1 MTFDT
6 CIKVCV
12 LTTQIKM
19 YNISV
24 TPKSFLMSHS
34 KIPFPHPQLLPNH
47 FIQNDFWFIP
57 FLRNPT
63 YSMIIY
69 RHLVILCHSFCPFS

>member
-24 TPKSFLMSHS
+24 TPKSFLMPHS
-34 KIPFPHPQLLPNH
+34 KIPFPHPWLLA
-47 FIQNDFWFIP
+47 
-57 FLRNPT
+57 
-63 YSMIIY
+63 
-69 RHLVILCHSFCPFS
+69 ILNLSAQPLTRLQ